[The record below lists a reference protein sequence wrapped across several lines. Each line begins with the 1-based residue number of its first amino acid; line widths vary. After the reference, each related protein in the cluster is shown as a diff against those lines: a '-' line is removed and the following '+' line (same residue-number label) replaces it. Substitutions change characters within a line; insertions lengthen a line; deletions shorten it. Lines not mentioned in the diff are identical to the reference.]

1 MTQRV
6 VVTGSSR
13 GIGRHLAEVYIARG
27 ARVAGCS
34 RSEVASFHPNYR
46 HYVGDI
52 CDIQS
57 IKRMFSKIDLEWG
70 GLDVLINNAGIAAMN
85 HAMLTPPDVV
95 ERVFRTNVF
104 SVFTFC
110 REATKLMQR
119 GRFGRI
125 VNFST
130 VAVPFNLEG
139 ESVYAASKAA
149 VESLTRTLARELAP
163 FGITVNAVGPTPV
176 ETDLIKN
183 VPRDKLEALIDR
195 QAIKRMGTVEDISN
209 VVTFFTDPASQFVTG
224 QIIYLGGVS

>member
-13 GIGRHLAEVYIARG
+13 GIGRHLAQVYLERG
-27 ARVAGCS
+27 AFVAGCS
-34 RSEVASFHPNYR
+34 RSELASVHPNYR
-46 HYVGDI
+46 HHVADV
-52 CDIQS
+52 CDLDS
-57 IKRMFSKIDLEWG
+57 IRQMFAKVENEWG
-70 GLDVLINNAGIAAMN
+70 GLDVLINNAGVAAMN

-104 SVFTFC
+104 SVFAFC
-110 REATKLMQR
+110 REATKLMR
-119 GRFGRI
+119 GGASGRI

-139 ESVYAASKAA
+139 EAVYAASKAA

-183 VPRDKLEALIDR
+183 VPREKLEALVNR
-195 QAIKRMGTVEDISN
+195 QAIKRMGTVDDISN
-209 VVTFFTDPASQFVTG
+209 VVTFFTDPKSQFVTG